1 MALVVEVMSD
11 GVRAGVNREKIAE
24 LVRAVLKAEKT
35 REAFISVAFVSDKA
49 IAAVNKE
56 HLGHAGPTD
65 VISFAFRAG
74 PRLVGDIYIAPGV
87 ARANAKAFGAGV
99 REELARLVV
108 HGTLHVLG
116 HDHPEGETRLSSPM
130 WQRQERL
137 LARLWTRRS
146 R

>member
-1 MALVVEVMSD
+1 MALVVDVMTD
-11 GVRAGVNREKIAE
+11 GVRVGVSRARVAE
-24 LVRAVLKAEKT
+24 LVRGVLKAEKS
-35 REAFISVAFVSDKA
+35 REAFVSVAFVSDKA
-49 IAAVNKE
+49 IARVNAQ

-65 VISFAFRAG
+65 VIAFAFRDG
-74 PRLVGDIYIAPGV
+74 THLVGDIYVAPGV
-87 ARANAKAFGAGV
+87 ARANAKAFGVGV

-116 HDHPEGETRLSSPM
+116 HDHPAGAARMASPM

-137 LARLWTRRS
+137 LDRLRGRGS

>member
-1 MALVVEVMSD
+1 MTLVVDVMAD
-11 GVRAGVNREKIAE
+11 GVRAGVNRETIAT
-24 LVRAVLKAEKT
+24 LVRGVLKAEKA
-35 REAFISVAFVSDKA
+35 REAFISIAFVSDRA
-49 IAAVNKE
+49 IAAINQE
-56 HLGHAGPTD
+56 HLGHAGATD
-65 VISFAFRAG
+65 VISFAFREG

-87 ARANAKAFGAGV
+87 ARANAKAFGVGV

-116 HDHPEGETRLSSPM
+116 HDHPEGEARLASPM

-137 LARLWTRRS
+137 LARLWTRRT

>member
-1 MALVVEVMSD
+1 MTLVVDVMTD
-11 GVRAGVNREKIAE
+11 GVRAGVNRERVAA
-24 LVRAVLKAEKT
+24 LVRGVLKAEKA

-49 IAAVNKE
+49 IAAVNRE
-56 HLGHAGPTD
+56 HLAHTGPTD
-65 VISFAFRAG
+65 VIAFAFREG

-87 ARANAKAFGAGV
+87 ARVNAKAFGAGV

-116 HDHPEGETRLSSPM
+116 HDHPAGAARLSSPM